1 MVFAVWW
8 VGTNLGQPRAMQKS
22 SIATPENV
30 IIPEKANESKGLLRK
45 VVSFQTLERT
55 GFFGAEGA

>member
-1 MVFAVWW
+1 
-8 VGTNLGQPRAMQKS
+8 MQKS
-22 SIATPENV
+22 WIATPENV

-45 VVSFQTLERT
+45 LVLFQTLERT